1 MTRREDRVVQ
11 EEDVRLGSI
20 PWMNSKGT
28 FIINGIA
35 RVLVNQILRSPGIYY
50 NRESDQKGVSAYTS
64 TVISDRG
71 GRFKPEMD
79 RKDKIWVRISKKR
92 KISILIL
99 LIAMGLSKKDILQNV
114 RYPKI
119 FSNILKKHKGAVES
133 SEDAIAELYKH
144 PYSATDADIT
154 FSESIFKEL

>member
-1 MTRREDRVVQ
+1 MTRRADRVVQ
-11 EEDVRLGSI
+11 EEDVRSGSI
-20 PWMNSKGT
+20 PWMTSKGT
-28 FIINGIA
+28 FIINGVA

-50 NRESDQKGVSAYTS
+50 NRESDQKGISTYTS

-71 GRFKPEMD
+71 GRFKLEID
-79 RKDKIWVRISKKR
+79 KKEKIWVRISKKK

-99 LIAMGLSKKDILQNV
+99 LIAMGLSKRDILQNV

-119 FSNILKKHKGAVES
+119 FSNMLKKQEGSVKS
-133 SEDAIAELYKH
+133 SEDATVELYKH
-144 PYSATDADIT
+144 SYSATDADIS

>member
-1 MTRREDRVVQ
+1 MTRSEDGVVQ
-11 EEDVRLGSI
+11 EEDVRPGSI

-28 FIINGIA
+28 FIINGVA
-35 RVLVNQILRSPGIYY
+35 RVSVNQILRSPGIYY

-79 RKDKIWVRISKKR
+79 RKEKIWVRISKKK
-92 KISILIL
+92 KISISIL
-99 LIAMGLSKKDILQNV
+99 LVAMGLSKKDILKNV

-119 FSNILKKHKGAVES
+119 FPNMLKKQGGAVES

-144 PYSATDADIT
+144 PYSATDADIS

>member
-1 MTRREDRVVQ
+1 MIRSGDRIVQ
-11 EEDVRLGSI
+11 EEDVRSGSI

-28 FIINGIA
+28 FLINGVA
-35 RVLVNQILRSPGIYY
+35 RVLVSQILRSPGIYY
-50 NRESDQKGVSAYTS
+50 NRESDQKGISAYTS

-71 GRFKPEMD
+71 GRFKLEID
-79 RKDKIWVRISKKR
+79 RKEKIWIRISKKK

-99 LIAMGLSKKDILQNV
+99 LIAMGLSKIDILQNA

-119 FSNILKKHKGAVES
+119 FSNILKKQEGAVES
-133 SEDAIAELYKH
+133 SEDATAELYKH
-144 PYSATDADIT
+144 SYSATDADIS

>member
-1 MTRREDRVVQ
+1 MTRNQDGVVQ

-28 FIINGIA
+28 FIINGVA

-79 RKDKIWVRISKKR
+79 RKEKIWVRISKKK

-99 LIAMGLSKKDILQNV
+99 LIAMGLSKKDILKNV
-114 RYPKI
+114 RYHKI
-119 FSNILKKHKGAVES
+119 FSNMLKKQEGCIES

-144 PYSATDADIT
+144 LYSATDADIL
-154 FSESIFKEL
+154 FSEFIFKEL

>member
-1 MTRREDRVVQ
+1 MTRNKDRVVQ

-35 RVLVNQILRSPGIYY
+35 RALVSQILRSPGIYY
-50 NRESDQKGVSAYTS
+50 NRELDQKGISTYTS
-64 TVISDRG
+64 TVISDWG
-71 GRFKPEMD
+71 GRFKPEID
-79 RKDKIWVRISKKR
+79 RKDKIWVRISKKK

-99 LIAMGLSKKDILQNV
+99 LLAMGLGEKDISQNV

-119 FSNILKKHKGAVES
+119 FSNMLKKQGGAIKS
-133 SEDAIAELYKH
+133 SEDATAELYKH
-144 PYSATDADIT
+144 LYSATDADIS

>member
-1 MTRREDRVVQ
+1 MTRRADRVVQ
-11 EEDVRLGSI
+11 EEDVRSGSI
-20 PWMNSKGT
+20 PWMTSKGT
-28 FIINGIA
+28 FIINGVA

-50 NRESDQKGVSAYTS
+50 NRESDQKGISTYTS

-71 GRFKPEMD
+71 GRFKLEID
-79 RKDKIWVRISKKR
+79 KKEKIWVRISKKK

-99 LIAMGLSKKDILQNV
+99 LIAMGLSKRDILQNV

-119 FSNILKKHKGAVES
+119 FSNMLKKQEGSVKS
-133 SEDAIAELYKH
+133 SEDATVELYKH
-144 PYSATDADIT
+144 LYSATDADIS